1 MAGGRNPTFHQRHK
15 QLFTSVCSSNINT
28 NIYFF
33 NGQTYLHRGFP
44 RRQVIF
50 YAGTSLYL
58 GFENITK
65 ICFKNEIEAREPAVI
80 NGCPSS
86 FPASLVR
93 PSSKLSKGRETSH
106 GPGQRPASGVW
117 AAADRSHR
125 GRARG
130 PALTGGSMPT
140 NRPRDETY

>member
-33 NGQTYLHRGFP
+33 NGQTYPHRGFP

-106 GPGQRPASGVW
+106 GPGQRPASRVW

-130 PALTGGSMPT
+130 PALTGGSVPT
-140 NRPRDETY
+140 SRPRDETY